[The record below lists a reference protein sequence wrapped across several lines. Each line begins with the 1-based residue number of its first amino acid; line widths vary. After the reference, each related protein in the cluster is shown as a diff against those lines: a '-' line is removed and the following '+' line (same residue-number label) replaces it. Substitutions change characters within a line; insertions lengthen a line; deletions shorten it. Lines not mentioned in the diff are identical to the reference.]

1 VRQPISADKIYKSR
15 RPGAVP
21 INVTLERDAVRLLRA
36 YAPGPR
42 AHGKFLSALLY
53 EYDQHQGFRN
63 LWEEARRDLQN
74 LCQQVRQDM
83 HRENGGE

>member
-1 VRQPISADKIYKSR
+1 VRQLIPADKIYRGR
-15 RPGAVP
+15 RAAAVP

-36 YAPGPR
+36 YASGPR

-53 EYDQHQGFRN
+53 EYDRHQGFRN
-63 LWEEARRDLQN
+63 LWEEARRDLKN

-83 HRENGGE
+83 RHENGGE